1 MSKNKLSQ
9 TDKETLANV
18 TKSYTNE
25 ELDVVIKE
33 IPDDY
38 LWNEI
43 MRRDS
48 FAIEGINYIEGILD
62 VSFDNL
68 HPIPDKAWSEIK
80 ARYEDLQDKYIK
92 IRKVF
97 GE

>member
-33 IPDDY
+33 IPDEY

-68 HPIPDKAWSEIK
+68 LKHG
-80 ARYEDLQDKYIK
+80 RRLRLVMRTCK
-92 IRKVF
+92 INI
-97 GE
+97 